1 MRIEDISP
9 REETMIRSL
18 GRDLQSVSGK
28 GLCVALSADG
38 TRAYLG
44 GHSGVWRSD
53 DGGETW
59 WHPEWLPAN
68 PGGSTLPGA
77 LIVPNVYDLLID
89 PANNNIVLAATG
101 RDARKPA
108 QNGIYRSTDGAATW
122 TRVHQFLR
130 GNGSSLQFGMVGR
143 LARAPGRSG
152 HVFAAGEFA
161 VARSTDGGVT
171 WTESV
176 PEPDPSRNV
185 GHVVAGPQNR

>member
-18 GRDLQSVSGK
+18 GRDLQSISGK

-59 WHPEWLPAN
+59 WHPEWRPAN

-108 QNGIYRSTDGAATW
+108 QNGIYRSTDQA
-122 TRVHQFLR
+122 R
-130 GNGSSLQFGMVGR
+130 GLN
-143 LARAPGRSG
+143 ARSG
-152 HVFAAGEFA
+152 RR
-161 VARSTDGGVT
+161 RSGGVGYRIQ
-171 WTESV
+171 EGDGRIQ
-176 PEPDPSRNV
+176 EEED
-185 GHVVAGPQNR
+185 

>member
-1 MRIEDISP
+1 VLLACGARMRIEDISP

-130 GNGSSLQFGMVGR
+130 GSGSSLQFGMVGR
-143 LARAPGRSG
+143 LARAARALRTCLCGGRVRCGAKHGRRRHLDGKRSG
-152 HVFAAGEFA
+152 A
-161 VARSTDGGVT
+161 
-171 WTESV
+171 
-176 PEPDPSRNV
+176 
-185 GHVVAGPQNR
+185 